1 MKRVAILGG
10 TGSIGA
16 QGLDVIRQYP
26 EEFTL
31 VGLHGGSDAATLARQ
46 ALEFAPE
53 HVALTDPARA
63 GELSPLASRGMTLHT
78 GPDAACELAALP
90 DADIVLHG
98 VSGIAGLAPLLA
110 ALTAGKTVALANKE
124 ALVCAHTLV
133 RRAMEAGGGTILP
146 VDSEQSALFQCLKTG
161 QISDVARLILTASG
175 GPFREYTLEQMARV
189 TPEQALRHPVWRMGS
204 GITLDSATLF
214 NKGLEILEAS
224 CLFGVDGA
232 RISVLI
238 HPQSVV
244 HGMVEFA
251 DGTLA
256 AQLARPDMRT
266 CIRYAF
272 SYPDRLPG
280 DGERLTAATLS
291 SLEFFEPDCERFPAL
306 PLAYEA
312 LEAGG
317 AQPLAYQAANAAAGK
332 LFLSGK
338 IGFLDIANCVRY
350 AMARMGGNE
359 PRTLE
364 DALSLHR
371 RARQLAREAIGR

>member
-1 MKRVAILGG
+1 MKRVVILGG

-31 VGLHGGSDAATLARQ
+31 VGLHGGSDAAILAQQ

-53 HVALTDPARA
+53 HVGLTDPARA
-63 GELSPLASRGMTLHT
+63 GELVELAGRGITLHT
-78 GPDAACELAALP
+78 GLEAACELATLP
-90 DADIVLHG
+90 AADIVLHG

-110 ALTAGKTVALANKE
+110 ALAAGKTVALANKE

-146 VDSEQSALFQCLKTG
+146 VDSEQSALFQCLKMG
-161 QISDVARLILTASG
+161 QAQDVARLILTASG
-175 GPFREYTLEQMARV
+175 GPFREHTTEQMARV
-189 TPEQALRHPVWRMGS
+189 TPEEALRHPVWKMGS

-224 CLFGVDGA
+224 YLFGIDGA

-244 HGMVEFA
+244 HGMVEFS

-272 SYPDRLPG
+272 SYPNRLPG

-291 SLEFFEPDCERFPAL
+291 ALEFFEPDCGRFPAL
-306 PLAYEA
+306 PWLTRPWKR
-312 LEAGG
+312 AGRSLWRTRRPTRPPG
-317 AQPLAYQAANAAAGK
+317 
-332 LFLSGK
+332 
-338 IGFLDIANCVRY
+338 NCFFPAKSVFWTSQT
-350 AMARMGGNE
+350 A
-359 PRTLE
+359 
-364 DALSLHR
+364 
-371 RARQLAREAIGR
+371 